1 MHDLLKG
8 NLNMAPLIIAALLI
22 SQPAHTEELKITK
35 IKDGDTVEITLPGLP
50 KQLGNTIPLRIQRID
65 TPELKGK
72 CDEEKNKAREAKDFL
87 TAKIKESQTVE
98 VLLIKRD
105 KYFRVVGDILLDGQL
120 ASDLLIKHNLAM
132 RYDGGA
138 KAQWC
143 GNSKDK

>member
-1 MHDLLKG
+1 MR
-8 NLNMAPLIIAALLI
+8 IIIITVLWLMSFNSLADEI
-22 SQPAHTEELKITK
+22 KITR

-50 KQLGNTIPLRIQRID
+50 KQLGNTIALRIQGVD

-72 CDEEKNKAREAKDFL
+72 CDEEKNKAKQAKDFL

-120 ASDLLIKHNLAM
+120 ASDLLITHNLAM

-143 GNSKDK
+143 GNSRDK